1 MGRFFGVEGPVTLPR
16 LTWGTVPFVLIEII
30 GPARVLRVR
39 GCGKTFGVFQT
50 PAQVGLRVAADV
62 KDSAGVSAQRLVV
75 APRGLVGPWV
85 PGGAVASNSAAA
97 GFWGDISYRRAEAT
111 SQDLNSRA
119 ESLGGRS
126 VPGFGQYFWPC
137 KFHGHSVPVHS
148 AGGDIFFK
156 GICHRIRFS
165 DLVCWR
171 EITRLYYILY

>member
-85 PGGAVASNSAAA
+85 PGGAVASNSAALLLLLLIRLLLRTDVIIVVVLTTCALSGAVAAGA
-97 GFWGDISYRRAEAT
+97 GFVVAVAA
-111 SQDLNSRA
+111 L
-119 ESLGGRS
+119 
-126 VPGFGQYFWPC
+126 
-137 KFHGHSVPVHS
+137 
-148 AGGDIFFK
+148 AGGVVACLFVFGGAVATVDVHCCACDTYARTTSMF
-156 GICHRIRFS
+156 G
-165 DLVCWR
+165 VAV
-171 EITRLYYILY
+171 